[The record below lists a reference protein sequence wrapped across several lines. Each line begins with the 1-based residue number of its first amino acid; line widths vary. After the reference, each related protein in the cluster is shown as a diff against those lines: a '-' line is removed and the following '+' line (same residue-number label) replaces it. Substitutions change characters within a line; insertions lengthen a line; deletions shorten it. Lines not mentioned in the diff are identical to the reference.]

1 MRSKTD
7 WAEAKASKDSTRNLH
22 AWALLRRARIGGRYE
37 CTCCLVVAPNLR
49 QFPVLYFVK
58 LTFTET
64 YNLWMDVRPG
74 FVKLSVTRRYIMCQN
89 HEIPFPIHE
98 FQRLPTVPNSKLP
111 TPWNSLSLSLRLW
124 LWKKIWFLNI
134 RSNFGLLA
142 LRVWQKGPKHRSNC
156 NTYIYIYSACTRYAY
171 ELQGT
176 CRRNLKDEEIYR
188 DWEYAMNSFVAA
200 LTQSALMPS
209 YPHTLMHSCTHDQC
223 K

>member
-98 FQRLPTVPNSKLP
+98 FQRLPTVLGTQLQTPNSMELSE
-111 TPWNSLSLSLRLW
+111 SLSETLTLKENMIFKYQIEFRAFGTARLA
-124 LWKKIWFLNI
+124 KRTQTQI
-134 RSNFGLLA
+134 
-142 LRVWQKGPKHRSNC
+142 
-156 NTYIYIYSACTRYAY
+156 
-171 ELQGT
+171 EL
-176 CRRNLKDEEIYR
+176 
-188 DWEYAMNSFVAA
+188 
-200 LTQSALMPS
+200 
-209 YPHTLMHSCTHDQC
+209 
-223 K
+223 